1 MKRIWQYCRP
11 MKGKI
16 IVEML
21 VKFSGTVMDL
31 LLPLILSHII
41 DEVVPLENI
50 PLVALWGGVMLVCSG
65 LSLLAT

>member
-50 PLVALWGGVMLVCSG
+50 PLWLCGAALCWYAAACRCW
-65 LSLLAT
+65 AT